1 MDSEFPNGILSQQ
14 RIARLVDAAAASGL
28 AEPERR
34 RLLFEGIPPNYVLT
48 LPVMRRPLDQVR
60 SDLGQLNET
69 AQLLGRA
76 DPPLVDWLRNAAA
89 LAGQQPEMRIFSE
102 TLAAL
107 EGRREVASVAPVVF
121 TPVAPLCNLPPQD
134 PRFVGRRR
142 QLARLAAALERDG
155 QAAITQA
162 QAITGLGGV
171 GKSQLAL
178 EYAWRYLD
186 RYDLVWWVPAESVA
200 ALDAAFV
207 QLAQAIQLPSA
218 VATSQRA
225 VIDTVVRWLQLRD
238 RWLLIFDDGIDPRVV
253 EKYRPVGRGH
263 IIITTRRPRWPRAK
277 MLRLNVLAQAAAV
290 DLLRKVDPRAT
301 QVSAKALALE
311 LGFLPLALSQAAA
324 YIEETGL
331 SVDGYRMRFARHQAR
346 LLGVAK
352 DYDAS
357 ARTVLT
363 TWTLAFAEVA
373 AQCPD
378 ATDLIN
384 LLAWFGSEPL
394 PIEQLVENAH
404 VLPHRLATALT
415 DDLERDGMMRALMS
429 VSLLQRSDRGYL
441 IHRLVQLVTRERMAP
456 RERSFWLEG
465 AETAL
470 RGMFPS
476 LKKAPHRFHEAVAL
490 LPHVEAVATHAQK
503 ADSVRESTIVL
514 LHRAG
519 LVKLEQGHHAAA
531 EHVFLRNLSLC
542 KRTYGEEHE
551 NVATTLNVLG
561 RTLRHLSR
569 LDEAEKAHREAMR
582 IDTARHGDGHPKVA
596 DALEYIGDIHFARDN
611 LEAAAGAY
619 REALHIDEL
628 ARGRVSTSVAGRL
641 DKLAGVLRAQ
651 AQRHA
656 AERMYRRALEIQEE
670 AYGLQDPRVAGT
682 INNLALVLIEAGDG
696 SEAEDL
702 LRRRSLAIY
711 EGVYGPNHRYVAR
724 TRALLGQALL
734 QLEKHEQA
742 VTELRR
748 AVAIE
753 EAAYGRES
761 AILATMY
768 QHLGAA
774 ISESGDPQEG
784 RRYMARSHEI
794 TRLLDAR
801 KREAERLAKE
811 G

>member
-1 MDSEFPNGILSQQ
+1 MDSDFTNGILSGQ
-14 RIARLVDAAAASGL
+14 RLDRLLDAAVAAGL
-28 AEPERR
+28 VEPERR
-34 RLLFEGIPPNYVLT
+34 RLLFEGVPPNFVLS
-48 LPVMRRPLDQVR
+48 LPVMRRPLDQLR
-60 SDLGQLNET
+60 SDLAQLNET

-76 DPPLVDWLRNAAA
+76 EPPLVDWLRNAEA
-89 LAGQQPEMRIFSE
+89 LAGPLIEARIFAE
-102 TLAAL
+102 TLGAL
-107 EGRREVASVAPVVF
+107 EGRRELASVSPVVF
-121 TPVAPLCNLPPQD
+121 VPVAPLCNLPPQD

-218 VATSQRA
+218 VATNQPA
-225 VIDTVVRWLQLRD
+225 VVDTVVRWLQLRD
-238 RWLLIFDDGIDPRVV
+238 RWLLIFDDGVDPRVV

-290 DLLRKVDPRAT
+290 DLLRKADPRAT

-346 LLGVAK
+346 LLGVSK

-384 LLAWFGSEPL
+384 LLSWFGHEAL
-394 PIEQLVENAH
+394 PIAKLVDNAH

-415 DDLERDGMMRALMS
+415 DDLERDGMMRALMN

-441 IHRLVQLVTRERMAP
+441 LHRLVQLVTRERMSP
-456 RERSFWLEG
+456 KERIFWLES

-470 RGMFPS
+470 RSVFPS
-476 LKKAPHRFHEAVAL
+476 LKKAPHLFHEAVAL
-490 LPHVEAVATHAQK
+490 LPHVEAVVAHAQS

-519 LVKLEQGHHAAA
+519 LVKLEQGHHRAA
-531 EHVFLRNLSLC
+531 EQVFRRNLALC
-542 KRTYGEEHE
+542 KRTYGALHE

-561 RTLRHLSR
+561 RTLCQLGQ
-569 LDEAEKAHREAMR
+569 LDEAEKAHRGAMQ
-582 IDTARHGDGHPKVA
+582 IDKDRHGPGHPKIA
-596 DALEYIGDIHFARDN
+596 DALEHIADVDFRRGVLDAAADAYRKALVID
-611 LEAAAGAY
+611 EAAT
-619 REALHIDEL
+619 
-628 ARGRVSTSVAGRL
+628 GRVSTSVAGRL

-651 AQRHA
+651 ERTQD
-656 AERMYRRALEIQEE
+656 AERMYRRALEIKEE
-670 AYGLQDPRVAGT
+670 AYDVQDPRVAAT
-682 INNLALVLIEAGDG
+682 INNLALVLIDAKQAA
-696 SEAEDL
+696 EAERL

-724 TRALLGQALL
+724 TRAILGQALL
-734 QLEKHEQA
+734 HLNRPDDA
-742 VTELRR
+742 VAQLRR

-753 EAAYGRES
+753 E
-761 AILATMY
+761 
-768 QHLGAA
+768 GA
-774 ISESGDPQEG
+774 
-784 RRYMARSHEI
+784 H
-794 TRLLDAR
+794 
-801 KREAERLAKE
+801 
-811 G
+811 